1 MKNRLITTD
10 YYPIR
15 ENFASFN
22 KISETKIRAIIRYFC
37 KKDISQEIPKDM
49 SEVLGATESAGQV
62 AKN

>member
-10 YYPIR
+10 YPIR
-15 ENFASFN
+15 ANFASSN
-22 KISETKIRAIIRYFC
+22 KISETKFRAIIRYFC
-37 KKDISQEIPKDM
+37 KKVSQEIPKDM